1 MLLSSFFTGHHG
13 TELGWWMRA
22 PCIRWNYQSHWQ
34 AMCTTSVK
42 ASIGQFHSIN
52 TLQTNEPESFKLP
65 GHTKNN
71 WQGRVEVVEVM
82 EDAFL
87 DISSDF
93 KTCVCFWCDFEAILR
108 RKYKSTTPKFWTLF
122 IWDKNR
128 KRKKKPKWTSKFL
141 KTINRPGQPC
151 DEGRFGLEFIAM
163 LCNRHVKCNIS
174 STTNMVEWIVLL
186 HSVIENNIIKLM
198 IVIECA
204 SNSPAWM
211 DVIQYVLQLTS
222 HK

>member
-108 RKYKSTTPKFWTLF
+108 RKYKSTTPKFWTFF

-128 KRKKKPKWTSKFL
+128 KRKKETEMDFQNFENHKHKRVKYGPGLFSG
-141 KTINRPGQPC
+141 GQPPEPTQNC
-151 DEGRFGLEFIAM
+151 LGDNQSSWGQSSLLWNILFT
-163 LCNRHVKCNIS
+163 CN
-174 STTNMVEWIVLL
+174 WLL
-186 HSVIENNIIKLM
+186 VG
-198 IVIECA
+198 
-204 SNSPAWM
+204 
-211 DVIQYVLQLTS
+211 
-222 HK
+222 